1 MADFNQLEELARQI
15 KANRRYL
22 DQIDEEL
29 KLVNMKLHELPLKKP
44 TESAFAKMIG
54 TQYDDQQ
61 ESLDKSKANLEAKK
75 EELSNAIKSDT
86 AKFIADMTSPDLVIP
101 LDPKPQ
107 LKDGNIMF
115 QYQNATKFNNLFD
128 FLSELLGLSAP
139 LVVKDVMLSPSEV
152 IIKVSN
158 EYDAKQKFISSMSE
172 IQKTLTIKK
181 KN

>member
-1 MADFNQLEELARQI
+1 MADFNQLDELARQI
-15 KANRRYL
+15 KANRNYL
-22 DQIDEEL
+22 NQIDEEL
-29 KLVNMKLHELPLKKP
+29 KIVNMKLHELPLKKP
-44 TESAFAKMIG
+44 TESTFAKLIG
-54 TQYDDQQ
+54 TQYEDQQ
-61 ESLDKSKANLEAKK
+61 ENLEKSKANLEAKK
-75 EELSNAIKSDT
+75 EDLSSAVKSDT
-86 AKFIADMTSPDLVIP
+86 AQFIAEMTSPDLVIP

-107 LKDGNIMF
+107 FKDGNVMF
-115 QYQNATKFNNLFD
+115 QYKNATKFHNLFE

-139 LVVKDVMLSPSEV
+139 LVVKDVLLSPSEV